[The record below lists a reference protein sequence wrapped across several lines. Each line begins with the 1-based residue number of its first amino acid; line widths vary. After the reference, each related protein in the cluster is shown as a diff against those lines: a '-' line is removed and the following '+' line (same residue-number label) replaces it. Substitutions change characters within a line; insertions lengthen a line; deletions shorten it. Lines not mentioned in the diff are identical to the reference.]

1 MISNLTT
8 DKIAKWMFV
17 GLIMIGLAWVVNYL
31 SAILLPFFIGWLL
44 AYLIY
49 PLVKF
54 IQFKLHFHNRFISV
68 LTALIF
74 VFAVVSGIIYL
85 ISQPMYEQ
93 MIKLKDLIVDYVNS
107 NAQLKEVP
115 ANVQLWIQDN
125 LDEKNVIQFLQGNG
139 IDNIIK
145 EIVPNVFS
153 VITHTVNMIL
163 GIIASAITLLY
174 MFFILSEYEEMSDK
188 FIHIV
193 PKNKQQFWSTLLSD
207 VKHAMNHYFRG
218 QGLVSL
224 CMAALFAIGFTIID
238 FPMAIGLA
246 LLIGI
251 MNMVPYLHTLALI
264 PTLFLALLKAA
275 DTHQNF
281 WLILLSAL
289 AVFIVVQIIC
299 DMFITPKIMGKEMN
313 LNPAIIFLS
322 LSVWGMLLGFIG
334 LIIALPLTTI
344 IFSYYK
350 RYVVNNS
357 YDVEP
362 QIPNHATE
370 RD

>member
-1 MISNLTT
+1 MIPNLTV
-8 DKIAKWMFV
+8 DKIAKWVFA
-17 GLIMIGLAWVVNYL
+17 GLIIIGLAWVINYL
-31 SAILLPFFIGWLL
+31 SAVLLPFFVGWLL

-54 IQFKLHFHNRFISV
+54 IQFKLHFRNRFISV
-68 LTALIF
+68 LTALVF
-74 VFAVVSGIIYL
+74 VFAVVSGIIFM

-93 MIKLKDLIVDYVNS
+93 MIKLKDLILDYVNS

-115 ANVQLWIQDN
+115 ANIQIWIQDN
-125 LDEKNVIQFLQGNG
+125 IDEKNVMKLLQGNG

-145 EIVPNVFS
+145 ELVPNVFS
-153 VITHTVNMIL
+153 VITHTVDVIL

-174 MFFILSEYEEMSDK
+174 MFFILSEYEEMSEK
-188 FIHIV
+188 IIHIV
-193 PKNKQQFWSTLLSD
+193 PKNKQPFWRTLLSD
-207 VKHAMNHYFRG
+207 VKHAMDHYFRG
-218 QGLVSL
+218 QGMVSL

-299 DMFITPKIMGKEMN
+299 DMFVTPKIMGKEMN

-322 LSVWGMLLGFIG
+322 LSVWGVLLGFIG
-334 LIIALPLTTI
+334 LIVALPLTTI
-344 IFSYYK
+344 VISYYK
-350 RYVVNNS
+350 RYIVSNGWEITHDTSNNANQG
-357 YDVEP
+357 D
-362 QIPNHATE
+362 
-370 RD
+370 